1 MNRRRPPEAS
11 QSPVRETLRAFGLA
25 LLVHIGALA
34 LLWLGSLSWNARDP
48 VRPTPAFTLV
58 DAAPYIEQRE
68 RVQQQQVDEAR
79 AEAQAEQARR
89 LLEQRQAEEARR
101 QQELAD
107 QQQREQ
113 ERRDA
118 EAERQRQLEQ
128 QREAQLARE
137 READQERQRREAQEA
152 MERQRREAE
161 QERLRELEALRRQ
174 REEAQ
179 QRREAEERRLAEL
192 AERREAEEQQRQA
205 EAEAERLRLAREQA
219 QAAERRA
226 TLFDEYVI
234 TIQELITRNWRR
246 PPITEQGLR
255 CTVRVIQIP
264 GGEIIDQSIVSPC
277 NADELTRRS
286 ILSAVERT
294 EQLPYRG
301 YEEVFQREI
310 EFVFRYD
317 G

>member
-1 MNRRRPPEAS
+1 VNRRRAPEPPP
-11 QSPVRETLRAFGLA
+11 SPAYESIRALGLA
-25 LLVHIGALA
+25 MLIHLLAVG
-34 LLWLGSLSWNARDP
+34 LLWLGSLGWSAPEP
-48 VRPTPAFTLV
+48 VRPTPSFTLV
-58 DAAPYIEQRE
+58 DAAPIVRQRE
-68 RVQQQQVDEAR
+68 DERRAEQQAEEAR
-79 AEAQAEQARR
+79 Q

-101 QQELAD
+101 QRELEERQRRQD
-107 QQQREQ
+107 EREQ
-113 ERRDA
+113 A
-118 EAERQRQLEQ
+118 EAERQRLLEQ

-137 READQERQRREAQEA
+137 REAEEARRQREQQEA
-152 MERQRREAE
+152 LERQRREAE
-161 QERLRELEALRRQ
+161 QERLRELEDLRRQ

-179 QRREAEERRLAEL
+179 QRREEEERRLAEL
-192 AERREAEEQQRQA
+192 AERRADDERQRAA

-226 TLFDEYVI
+226 SLFEEYI
-234 TIQELITRNWRR
+234 ATIQEQVTRNWRR
-246 PPITEQGLR
+246 PPTTEQGLR
-255 CTVRVIQIP
+255 CAVRVIQIP

-294 EQLPYRG
+294 ENLAYRG